1 MKLSKSILFSAAML
15 VLVVLISRP
24 TYAGAW
30 KVANTNGRY
39 QVWYQEDDG
48 TYPINTWKNIDSK
61 WYHFDNNG
69 YVSTGWL
76 QDNGDWYYCYSSGKM
91 AANGWINGKYY
102 VGEDG
107 KMYRNATT
115 PDGKQV
121 GEDGT
126 LVNDSPIGG
135 KWYLGIDADL
145 TGIYETGEVSKP
157 DNMNREYDNSWWYL
171 YYAGNNANSTGY
183 VYAQGWIWID
193 EDKNGIKDGILNRY
207 YFDGGWLAT
216 NTIIDG
222 KKVNGD
228 GMWIVDN
235 EVQTISQ
242 RRDVEGNTKWRGLTP
257 GIYWDAKHNS
267 RIEISKDWG
276 LHYFEN
282 NKNTPYM
289 EAEILYGEADESFPE
304 MIYTVQVLKDP
315 IKENNNKW
323 KLNSNQNYLSIFI
336 DAGEDY
342 SGRGY
347 SSPGDIT
354 IICGYTY
361 GIFNQTDDKGR
372 DRHFYF
378 ESK

>member
-1 MKLSKSILFSAAML
+1 MREHGKSPILMGGIRCGIKKKMEPIRLIHGKTLIASGIILIIMGMCLLAGYKIT
-15 VLVVLISRP
+15 VIGITVIQVVRWLLM
-24 TYAGAW
+24 
-30 KVANTNGRY
+30 
-39 QVWYQEDDG
+39 DG
-48 TYPINTWKNIDSK
+48 
-61 WYHFDNNG
+61 
-69 YVSTGWL
+69 L
-76 QDNGDWYYCYSSGKM
+76 M
-91 AANGWINGKYY
+91 AS
-102 VGEDG
+102 
-107 KMYRNATT
+107 TT

-315 IKENNNKW
+315 IKENNNKG